1 MDSGGALMG
10 GAVNILAWF
19 DPQAILLVVG
29 GSLLVACLR
38 ATKTERQGAWASFG
52 PLLRADP
59 EADAAAARNAV
70 HRAQAIV
77 ETKSI
82 VCVDRI
88 ATTGRFLAEAI
99 RRLSDAK
106 SSVEFAMWADDAL
119 DARRR
124 RHAGVAAFWRAIA
137 DTAPAMGMIA
147 TVLGLISMFRQ
158 MEDASK
164 IGAPM
169 ASALVATL
177 LGLVVANLFAGPIAD
192 RLERLSAAEL
202 AWQER
207 TLAHFKNLA
216 RAELDQAIGL
226 QRSLAKALSR

>member
-1 MDSGGALMG
+1 M
-10 GAVNILAWF
+10 AVAWDILAWF
-19 DPQAILLVVG
+19 DPQAIGLVVG

-38 ATKTERQGAWASFG
+38 ATRSEIEGAMASFR

-59 EADAAAARNAV
+59 EADAAAARSAV
-70 HRAQAIV
+70 SRAHAIA

-88 ATTGRFLAEAI
+88 ATTGRFLAEAV
-99 RRLSDAK
+99 RRLSDAR
-106 SSVEFAMWADDAL
+106 SSVEFADWASEAL
-119 DARRR
+119 DGRRR
-124 RHAGVAAFWRAIA
+124 RHAGVVAFWRAVA

-147 TVLGLISMFRQ
+147 TVIGLISMFRH
-158 MEDASK
+158 MEDAAK

-177 LGLVVANLFAGPIAD
+177 LGLIVANLLAGPIAD

-207 TLAHFKNLA
+207 TLAHFGSLA

-226 QRSLAKALSR
+226 QRSLARAVAR

>member
-1 MDSGGALMG
+1 MG
-10 GAVNILAWF
+10 GLLNILAWF
-19 DPQAILLVVG
+19 DPQAFALVVG

-38 ATKTERQGAWASFG
+38 ATRSEIEGAFAAFG
-52 PLLRADP
+52 PLLKADP
-59 EADAAAARNAV
+59 EADAAAARGAV
-70 HRAQAIV
+70 SRAHALA

-88 ATTGRFLAEAI
+88 ATTGRFLAEAV
-99 RRLSDAK
+99 RRLSDAR
-106 SSVEFAMWADDAL
+106 SSVEFAQWADEAL

-124 RHAGVAAFWRAIA
+124 RHAGVTAFWRAVA

-147 TVLGLISMFRQ
+147 TVIGLISMFRQ
-158 MEDASK
+158 MGDASK

-177 LGLVVANLFAGPIAD
+177 LGLIVANLFAGPIAD

-207 TLAHFKNLA
+207 TLSHFKSMA
-216 RAELDQAIGL
+216 RAELDQAVGL
-226 QRSLAKALSR
+226 QRSLARSIAR

>member
-1 MDSGGALMG
+1 MGGAL
-10 GAVNILAWF
+10 NFLAWF
-19 DPQAILLVVG
+19 DPWALGLVVG

-38 ATKTERQGAWASFG
+38 ATRSERQGAFAALR
-52 PLLRADP
+52 PLVSADP
-59 EADAAAARNAV
+59 EADAAAARTAV
-70 HRAQAIV
+70 SRAHAIA

-99 RRLSDAK
+99 RRLSDART
-106 SSVEFAMWADDAL
+106 SMEFVDWAEEAL
-119 DARRR
+119 EARRR
-124 RHAGVAAFWRAIA
+124 RHAGVVAFWRAMA
-137 DTAPAMGMIA
+137 DSAPAMGMIA
-147 TVLGLISMFRQ
+147 TVIGLIRMFRQ
-158 MEDASK
+158 MADASQ

-177 LGLVVANLFAGPIAD
+177 LGLVVANLVAGPIAD
-192 RLERLSAAEL
+192 RLERLSLAEL

-207 TLAHFKNLA
+207 TIAQFAAMA

-226 QRSLAKALSR
+226 QRSLARSLAR

>member
-1 MDSGGALMG
+1 MG
-10 GAVNILAWF
+10 GTLEILAWF
-19 DPQAILLVVG
+19 DPQALGLVVG

-38 ATKTERQGAWASFG
+38 ASRSEIEGAFASFR
-52 PLLRADP
+52 PLLRANP
-59 EADAAAARNAV
+59 EADSLAARSAV
-70 HRAQAIV
+70 SRAHAIA

-88 ATTGRFLAEAI
+88 ATTGRFLAEAV
-99 RRLSDAK
+99 RRLSDAR
-106 SSVEFAMWADDAL
+106 SSVEFAVWADDAL
-119 DARRR
+119 ESRRR
-124 RHAGVAAFWRAIA
+124 RHAGVIAFWRALA

-147 TVLGLISMFRQ
+147 TVIGLISMFRQ
-158 MEDASK
+158 MDDASK

-177 LGLVVANLFAGPIAD
+177 LGLIVANLFAGPIAD

-207 TLAHFKNLA
+207 TLAHFKSMA
-216 RAELDQAIGL
+216 RAELDQAVGL
-226 QRSLAKALSR
+226 QRSLARSLAR

>member
-1 MDSGGALMG
+1 MT
-10 GAVNILAWF
+10 ILAWL
-19 DPQAILLVVG
+19 DPLAFALVVG
-29 GSLLVACLR
+29 GALLVASLR
-38 ATKTERQGAWASFG
+38 ATRREIEGAFAALR

-59 EADAAAARNAV
+59 EADAAVARAAVSRV
-70 HRAQAIV
+70 HAIV

-82 VCVDRI
+82 VCVDRV

-99 RRLSDAK
+99 RRLSDAR
-106 SSVEFAMWADDAL
+106 SSLEFTEWADEAL

-124 RHAGVAAFWRAIA
+124 RHAGVVAFWRAMA

-147 TVLGLISMFRQ
+147 TVIGLIRMFRQ
-158 MEDASK
+158 MADATQ

-177 LGLVVANLFAGPIAD
+177 LGLIVANLFAGPIAD
-192 RLERLSAAEL
+192 RLERLSEAEL

-207 TLAHFKNLA
+207 TLIHFKSLA

-226 QRSLAKALSR
+226 QRSLARSLSR